1 MLNTAISR
9 KPNSAN
15 QTSSFEDRKS
25 NIVDRASKIENQKT
39 EWPRNPLVISPL
51 YAHRARAWFRTSTP
65 QKRALS
71 LPSIGKEGADS
82 LSKGIFLPMGDHG
95 RLGSL
100 RRAFSPLYDDFPRRC
115 KWLTTVDRVYYGT
128 KACGWNPRFLHSFEP
143 KGLSG
148 REREGKTDKRS
159 TVCVGGS
166 PKIDPSSCRV
176 DQMRTIHGGVFLLI
190 NSTLHSVS
198 SKVTGKL
205 VVSLQPF

>member
-1 MLNTAISR
+1 MVSNFD
-9 KPNSAN
+9 SAKARA
-15 QTSSFEDRKS
+15 QPAADRQGGGRFSFEGVILADGGSWQTRQSSKS
-25 NIVDRASKIENQKT
+25 
-39 EWPRNPLVISPL
+39 
-51 YAHRARAWFRTSTP
+51 
-65 QKRALS
+65 
-71 LPSIGKEGADS
+71 
-82 LSKGIFLPMGDHG
+82 IFSAMTTFHV
-95 RLGSL
+95 S
-100 RRAFSPLYDDFPRRC
+100 C
-115 KWLTTVDRVYYGT
+115 KWLTSVDRYSFVSYGT

-176 DQMRTIHGGVFLLI
+176 DQMRTIHGGVFRLI

-205 VVSLQPF
+205 VVSLQPFQ